1 MVVEV
6 VAVEAV
12 EAGVEHVVAGA
23 GVQGPPRPPATPTA
37 LPGLRLGI
45 PTNNQLLWKWGGVFL
60 RYSPVSPD
68 VYLLPTAKPKKLSLF
83 YHFWLEACLGTVARL
98 WTLDNTGMPF
108 TLSHCVPRRA

>member
-37 LPGLRLGI
+37 LPGLRLGS
-45 PTNNQLLWKWGGVFL
+45 PTVIINHFINMRQIFPFS
-60 RYSPVSPD
+60 RVSC
-68 VYLLPTAKPKKLSLF
+68 LPTSQPSQRSC
-83 YHFWLEACLGTVARL
+83 HFSITSGLRL
-98 WTLDNTGMPF
+98 VWE
-108 TLSHCVPRRA
+108 V

>member
-37 LPGLRLGI
+37 LPGLRLVI
-45 PTNNQLLWKWGGVFL
+45 PTNNQLLWKWGGDSKIFS
-60 RYSPVSPD
+60 RVSC
-68 VYLLPTAKPKKLSLF
+68 LPTSQPSQRSC
-83 YHFWLEACLGTVARL
+83 HFSITSGLRLVLGL
-98 WTLDNTGMPF
+98 
-108 TLSHCVPRRA
+108 